1 MSRVMTYE
9 EMMDVGC
16 WFLVVTVSCDVR
28 GDLPYAELGLV
39 RPR

>member
-1 MSRVMTYE
+1 MTYE

-16 WFLVVTVSCDVR
+16 WALVVTVSCDVR
-28 GDLPYAELGLV
+28 GDLPCAELGPV

>member
-1 MSRVMTYE
+1 MTYE
-9 EMMDVGC
+9 EMMDVGSTGC

-28 GDLPYAELGLV
+28 GDLPYAELRLV